1 MGPFSEQLQ
10 LQWIKRNNGY
20 FWMML
25 DIPSQYVHYS
35 VKFSCYFVRAGD
47 HCCVLCDVTRDLLFL
62 WYIVH
67 QPYLYCHDVAS
78 RSFLARNYK

>member
-1 MGPFSEQLQ
+1 
-10 LQWIKRNNGY
+10 
-20 FWMML
+20 ML
-25 DIPSQYVHYS
+25 DLPSQYVHYCL
-35 VKFSCYFVRAGD
+35 VLLGEVYCVIICVRGRD
-47 HCCVLCDVTRDLLFL
+47 HCCVLCDVTRDLLFT